1 MIRAVF
7 FDAAGTLFD
16 SREPVGHVYAR
27 IAREFGLDAS
37 DAAVTAGFRRAFANS
52 GGLAFGPGHAPD
64 ELRRLERDWWRRL
77 VARSFEGLGSFAD
90 FDAFFD
96 RLFAHFANPANWVAD
111 AEAKPLLLALKQRGM
126 TVGVVSNFDH
136 RVYRILDGLGLT
148 NLFDSITISSEAGY
162 AKPGRELFLTALG
175 RHGLAPGE
183 AIHVGDSE
191 QLDVAGANA
200 VGMTAILIDRE
211 NPAHKTT
218 QGSELSGDLPVR
230 ISSLAQVLGLTQK
243 LQSA

>member
-16 SREPVGHVYAR
+16 SREPVGHIYAR
-27 IAREFGLDAS
+27 TAREFGLDAS
-37 DAAVTAGFRRAFANS
+37 DEAVAAGFRRSFAGS
-52 GGLAFGPGHAPD
+52 GGLAFGPGHPPA

-77 VARSFEGLGSFAD
+77 VARSFEGLGSFTD

-96 RLFAHFANPANWVAD
+96 RLFAHFADPVNWVVD
-111 AEAKPLLLALKQRGM
+111 AEAKPLLSRLKQQGM
-126 TVGVVSNFDH
+126 AVGVVSNFDH
-136 RVYRILDGLGLT
+136 RVYRILDGLGLA

-162 AKPGRELFLTALG
+162 AKPGRELFMTALA
-175 RHGLAPGE
+175 RHGLTAKE

-191 QLDVAGANA
+191 QLDVAGATA
-200 VGMTAILIDRE
+200 VGMAAILIDRE
-211 NPAHKTT
+211 YPARKSA
-218 QGSELSGDLPVR
+218 QGEDLTSDLPVR